1 MNQRTHPIVDP
12 VLAVLC
18 IIMALAF
25 ALMSAGCAS
34 PRAGSPCYALINFAP
49 ALKVQLGGS
58 DATVTVT
65 ETQSGRGHS
74 IAKEIPVDAN
84 VSAATSLEGKMTP

>member
-25 ALMSAGCAS
+25 ALMGAGCAS
-34 PRAGSPCYALINFAP
+34 PRNGAPCYALINFAP

-65 ETQSGRGHS
+65 ETQTGRGHS
-74 IAKEIPVDAN
+74 LKKDVPIDAKVDAP
-84 VSAATSLEGKMTP
+84 TSLEGRVTQ

>member
-1 MNQRTHPIVDP
+1 MNQRTHQIVDP
-12 VLAVLC
+12 VLAILAMLM
-18 IIMALAF
+18 ILAF
-25 ALMSAGCAS
+25 ALMAGGCAS
-34 PRAGSPCYALINFAP
+34 PRAGAPCYALINFAP

-65 ETQSGRGHS
+65 ETQTGRGHS

-84 VSAATSLEGKMTP
+84 VSAATSLEAKGTP

>member
-25 ALMSAGCAS
+25 ALMGAGCAS
-34 PRAGSPCYALINFAP
+34 PRAGAPCYALINFAP

-58 DATVTVT
+58 DATVTVS
-65 ETQSGRGHS
+65 ETQSGSGHT

>member
-25 ALMSAGCAS
+25 ALMGAGCAS
-34 PRAGSPCYALINFAP
+34 PRNGAPCYALINFAP

-65 ETQSGRGHS
+65 ETQTGRGHT

>member
-25 ALMSAGCAS
+25 ALMGAGCAS
-34 PRAGSPCYALINFAP
+34 PRNGAPCYALINFAP
-49 ALKVQLGGS
+49 ALKVQLGG
-58 DATVTVT
+58 
-65 ETQSGRGHS
+65 
-74 IAKEIPVDAN
+74 
-84 VSAATSLEGKMTP
+84 